1 MSEPGAGLRR
11 GPAQPVETAALAES
25 GGPFGVAA
33 VVESGGP
40 FQMAARAES
49 SGPDQSGGPDE
60 SGGPDQSGGPDKSGG
75 PEESGGLREADG
87 PAEGS
92 RGPAGSAGPERGA
105 AASAPGPA
113 ASARRKLRPEH
124 YDFFAGGAGEET
136 ALRENERAFGR
147 LALLPRVLRGGADL
161 GTRVSVLGREWQ
173 APLFVSPTAFHRLA
187 HPDGELATARAAAA
201 TGIPLVTSMAAT
213 TAVADVVAA
222 AREADPEAL
231 VWFQLYPQ
239 PEHEVTAELVRRAE
253 RAGCRALV
261 VTVDSP
267 VFGRRTRDLRNG
279 FHDLPPG
286 LAAENMRD
294 LPGAAPGSTR
304 DIAMWPAGWDDLARL
319 RELTDLPVVLKGVL
333 HPEDARTAVEQGV
346 DALLVSNHGGRQLD
360 AAPAS
365 VEALPAVVEAVAGR
379 VPVLMDGGV
388 RRGTDIALALAL
400 GARAVGVGR
409 PVLWALA
416 TGGEDGVRE
425 VLTALREDFAHVL
438 TLCGGRRPEDLTA
451 DQVVLRGL
459 PYRPGGP
466 GRGERAW

>member
-11 GPAQPVETAALAES
+11 GPAQPFGVAAVAGA

-49 SGPDQSGGPDE
+49 SGPDQSGGPEE
-60 SGGPDQSGGPDKSGG
+60 SGGLG
-75 PEESGGLREADG
+75 ESDGLREADG

-92 RGPAGSAGPERGA
+92 RRPAGSAGPERGA

-222 AREADPEAL
+222 AREADSEAL

-451 DQVVLRGL
+451 DQVVPRGL